1 MRRFLNMLEEYIIIV
16 NKENKILFSN
26 NKILELLQYSE
37 EYLHN
42 ISLED
47 IVYSNKS
54 NIIELIR
61 IDKELVR
68 FKAKVIEDDF
78 ENEKCK
84 YYILIFEEY
93 RKRDFKAILD
103 IANDVSEEIILKGEK
118 DELINNMETDIIK
131 DTFFSNMS
139 HEFKTPLNVI
149 IASVQIIDTYIE
161 KEKLEYDDVDKIRK
175 YISSIRKNSHRLLRL
190 VNNIIDLTRIDIEDF
205 ELNMSKTNIVSVV
218 EDLVQVSAKY
228 IKEYGCD
235 IEFDTSVEE
244 GFIDADVEMIERVL
258 LNLLSNCLKFTN
270 EDGKINIMTDK
281 DSYYVYIKVK
291 DNGIGIEE
299 ENLDRIFNSFTQEN
313 KTLVREHEGAGIG
326 LTISR
331 KIVRLH
337 GGDIEAKSEVGKGAE
352 FIIKLPIKLDSVLDK
367 EQNNEIKSWDGIDQV
382 NIEFSDIY

>member
-1 MRRFLNMLEEYIIIV
+1 MRKFLNMLEEYIIIV

-47 IVYSNKS
+47 ILYSHKS
-54 NIIELIR
+54 NTIELIR
-61 IDKELVR
+61 IDKELAR

-84 YYILIFEEY
+84 YYILTFEEY
-93 RKRDFKAILD
+93 TKRDFKAISD
-103 IANDVSEEIILKGEK
+103 IANDGAEEIILKGEK

-281 DSYYVYIKVK
+281 DSHYVYIKVK
-291 DNGIGIEE
+291 DNGIGIEK
-299 ENLDRIFNSFTQEN
+299 ENLDRVFNSFTQEN